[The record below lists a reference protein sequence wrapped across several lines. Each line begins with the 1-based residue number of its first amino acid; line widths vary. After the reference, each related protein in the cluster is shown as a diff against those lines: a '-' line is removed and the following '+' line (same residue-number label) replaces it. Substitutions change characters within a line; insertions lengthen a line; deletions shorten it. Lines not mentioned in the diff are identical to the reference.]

1 MRVYLSLHFH
11 SFIFF
16 WLKTLKYHW
25 LKSDVKIK
33 MSNTAKIFTF
43 YFSTVFSVMCKFLC
57 KQQITT
63 WKMRSCVLFNQF
75 TMLWA
80 TNKHEFKI
88 KPSILLNIV
97 TQEKKI
103 PQFFFSY
110 SSLKIFTGLQ
120 QVNMFFS

>member
-1 MRVYLSLHFH
+1 MRVYLSLH

-25 LKSDVKIK
+25 LKTDVKIK

-57 KQQITT
+57 KQQIAT
-63 WKMRSCVLFNQF
+63 WKMRSCVLFHQF
-75 TMLWA
+75 TMFWA

-88 KPSILLNIV
+88 KPSILLKIV
-97 TQEKKI
+97 TQENKYLIFSFHI
-103 PQFFFSY
+103 P
-110 SSLKIFTGLQ
+110 
-120 QVNMFFS
+120 V